1 VSEDL
6 EKIKEKIGVYQ
17 LDKETREKLFKEFQK
32 SGGRVLSERELM
44 RQKLKQ
50 KLNSEEVPPR
60 VRRNV
65 TAVKQQKVKQSAT
78 IKPTQLSQKQFKGD
92 FVQKAKEESVNITFL
107 DRVKVYLD
115 AYFSN
120 LIKLFSG
127 NLKTKFIEET
137 VKTLKEALVDLRL
150 VSYIMTSKDTNITN
164 AVKRT
169 LSQIHPFAFEV
180 LYRLSEIYRED
191 VFNKLERLYKIEIQ
205 IKEGIN
211 PREVKEEL
219 SYIFKKLLMLYP
231 FRETAKVFVQ
241 AALKSIS
248 QYLQKSEVTNVS
260 SLFIRSWNFVFG
272 YYFDRIYRVISLI
285 IGKELPLTSGY
296 MIKFLGVTEE
306 DYIGYLTEKKGI
318 AEIVEEKKEEKK
330 EAQEQAKER
339 KEDILEESLELINSI
354 RIREIQKIIR
364 NQEFE
369 VEENDKVFILEAI
382 IEFFE
387 RHIFPVL
394 FSRAKYSVVF
404 DGARTLDIK
413 KSFEDVYVNVVSL
426 REKMNDYY
434 KVVLDC
440 KTIESDPMVPVAR
453 KASLLNNRNI
463 ERSRLSYEI
472 RKSAVE
478 IFGRMKNL
486 LEIVLSDYKTEQKIL
501 INPQEEIEFKK
512 VPLKDIEEEKNIFE
526 GEKVIDSL
534 VKIHKFLN
542 GLIFL
547 LTDGDLGGAN
557 TKLEKPVYLKEF

>member
-1 VSEDL
+1 L

-17 LDKETREKLFKEFQK
+17 LDKGTREKLFKEFQK

-137 VKTLKEALVDLRL
+137 AKTLKEALVDLRL

-169 LSQIHPFAFEV
+169 LNQIHPFAFEV

-205 IKEGIN
+205 TKEGIN

-241 AALKSIS
+241 AAVKSIS

-272 YYFDRIYRVISLI
+272 YYFDRIYRVVSLI

-296 MIKFLGVTEE
+296 LMKFLGVTEE

-526 GEKVIDSL
+526 GEKVIDAL

>member
-1 VSEDL
+1 MSEDL

-17 LDKETREKLFKEFQK
+17 LDKDTREKLFKEFQK
-32 SGGRVLSERELM
+32 SGARVLSERELM

-50 KLNSEEVPPR
+50 KLNSKEVPQR

-65 TAVKQQKVKQSAT
+65 TAVKQQKVDQSAT

-169 LSQIHPFAFEV
+169 LNQIHPFAFEV

-205 IKEGIN
+205 SKEGIN
-211 PREVKEEL
+211 PREVKEDL

-241 AALKSIS
+241 AAVKSIS

-296 MIKFLGVTEE
+296 LMKFLGVTEE

-318 AEIVEEKKEEKK
+318 SEIVEEKKEEKK

-354 RIREIQKIIR
+354 RIREIQKIIK

-394 FSRAKYSVVF
+394 FSRAKYYVVF
-404 DGARTLDIK
+404 DVARTLDIK

>member
-1 VSEDL
+1 MSEDL

-65 TAVKQQKVKQSAT
+65 TTIKQQKVEQSAT

-137 VKTLKEALVDLRL
+137 AKTLKEALVDLRL

-169 LSQIHPFAFEV
+169 LNQIHPFAFEV

-205 IKEGIN
+205 TKEGIN

-241 AALKSIS
+241 AAVKSIS

-296 MIKFLGVTEE
+296 LMKFLGVTEE

-318 AEIVEEKKEEKK
+318 AEIVEEKKEDKK
-330 EAQEQAKER
+330 EAQEQARER

-364 NQEFE
+364 NQEFG

-526 GEKVIDSL
+526 GEKVIDAL

-557 TKLEKPVYLKEF
+557 TKLEKPLYLKEF

>member
-1 VSEDL
+1 MSEDL

-17 LDKETREKLFKEFQK
+17 LDKGTREKLFKEFQK

-137 VKTLKEALVDLRL
+137 AKTLKEALVDLRL
-150 VSYIMTSKDTNITN
+150 VSYTMTSKYTNITD

-169 LSQIHPFAFEV
+169 LNQIHPFAFEV

-191 VFNKLERLYKIEIQ
+191 IFNKLERLYKIEIQ
-205 IKEGIN
+205 TKEGIN

-241 AALKSIS
+241 AAVKSIS
-248 QYLQKSEVTNVS
+248 QYLQKSEVTNVG

-272 YYFDRIYRVISLI
+272 YYFDKIYRFISLI

-296 MIKFLGVTEE
+296 LMKFLGVTEE

-387 RHIFPVL
+387 RHIFTVL

-526 GEKVIDSL
+526 GEKVIDAL
-534 VKIHKFLN
+534 LKIHKFLN

>member
-1 VSEDL
+1 MSEDL

-17 LDKETREKLFKEFQK
+17 LDKGTREKLFKEFQK

-137 VKTLKEALVDLRL
+137 AKTLKEALVDLRL

-169 LSQIHPFAFEV
+169 LNQIHPFAFEV

-205 IKEGIN
+205 TKEGIN

-241 AALKSIS
+241 AAVKSIS

-296 MIKFLGVTEE
+296 LMKFLGVTEE

-526 GEKVIDSL
+526 GEKVIDAL

>member
-17 LDKETREKLFKEFQK
+17 LDKDTREKLFKEFQK

-65 TAVKQQKVKQSAT
+65 TAVKQQNVKQSAT

-115 AYFSN
+115 AYFPN

-137 VKTLKEALVDLRL
+137 AKILKEALVDLRL

-169 LSQIHPFAFEV
+169 LNQIHPFAFEV

-205 IKEGIN
+205 TKEGIN

-241 AALKSIS
+241 AAVKSIS

-272 YYFDRIYRVISLI
+272 YYFDRIYKVISLI
-285 IGKELPLTSGY
+285 IGKELPFTSGY
-296 MIKFLGVTEE
+296 LMKFLGVTEE

-318 AEIVEEKKEEKK
+318 AEMVEEKKEEKK

-526 GEKVIDSL
+526 GEKVIDAL

-557 TKLEKPVYLKEF
+557 TKLEKTVYLKEF

>member
-1 VSEDL
+1 L

-17 LDKETREKLFKEFQK
+17 LDKGTREKLFKEFQK

-137 VKTLKEALVDLRL
+137 AKTLKEALVDLRL

-169 LSQIHPFAFEV
+169 LNQIHPFAFEV

-205 IKEGIN
+205 TKEGIN

-241 AALKSIS
+241 AAVKSIS

-296 MIKFLGVTEE
+296 LMKFLGVTEE

-526 GEKVIDSL
+526 GEKVIDAL

>member
-1 VSEDL
+1 M

-65 TAVKQQKVKQSAT
+65 TTVKQQKVEQSAT

-92 FVQKAKEESVNITFL
+92 FVQKAREESVNITFL

-137 VKTLKEALVDLRL
+137 AKTLKEALVDLRL

-169 LSQIHPFAFEV
+169 LNQIHPFAFEV

-205 IKEGIN
+205 TKEGIN

-241 AALKSIS
+241 AAVKSIS

-296 MIKFLGVTEE
+296 LMKFLGVTEE

-330 EAQEQAKER
+330 EAQEQAKEK

-404 DGARTLDIK
+404 DGSRTLDIK

-440 KTIESDPMVPVAR
+440 KAIESDPMVPVAR

-526 GEKVIDSL
+526 GEKVIDAL

>member
-17 LDKETREKLFKEFQK
+17 LDKGTREKLFKEFQK

-107 DRVKVYLD
+107 NRVKVYLD

-137 VKTLKEALVDLRL
+137 AKTLKEALVDLRL

-169 LSQIHPFAFEV
+169 LNQIHPFAFEV

-205 IKEGIN
+205 TKEGIN

-241 AALKSIS
+241 AAVKSIS

-285 IGKELPLTSGY
+285 IDKELPLTSGY
-296 MIKFLGVTEE
+296 LMKLLGVTEE

-526 GEKVIDSL
+526 GEKVIDAL

>member
-1 VSEDL
+1 L

-65 TAVKQQKVKQSAT
+65 TTIKQQKVEQSAT

-137 VKTLKEALVDLRL
+137 AKTLKEALVDLRL

-169 LSQIHPFAFEV
+169 LNQIHPFAFEV

-205 IKEGIN
+205 TKEGIN

-241 AALKSIS
+241 AAVKSIS

-296 MIKFLGVTEE
+296 LMKFLGVTEE

-318 AEIVEEKKEEKK
+318 AEIVEEKKEDKK
-330 EAQEQAKER
+330 EAQEQARER

-364 NQEFE
+364 NQEFG

-526 GEKVIDSL
+526 GEKVIDAL

-557 TKLEKPVYLKEF
+557 TKLEKPLYLKEF

>member
-1 VSEDL
+1 MSEDL

-65 TAVKQQKVKQSAT
+65 TAVKQQKVEQSAT

-137 VKTLKEALVDLRL
+137 AKTLKEALVDLRL

-169 LSQIHPFAFEV
+169 LNQIHPFAFEV

-191 VFNKLERLYKIEIQ
+191 VFNKLERLYKMEIQ
-205 IKEGIN
+205 TKEGIN

-241 AALKSIS
+241 AAVKSIS

-296 MIKFLGVTEE
+296 LMKFLGVTEE

-526 GEKVIDSL
+526 GEKVIDAL

>member
-17 LDKETREKLFKEFQK
+17 LDRETREKLFKEFQK

-44 RQKLKQ
+44 RQRLKQ
-50 KLNSEEVPPR
+50 KLNSEEVPQR

-65 TAVKQQKVKQSAT
+65 TAVKQQKVEQSAT

-137 VKTLKEALVDLRL
+137 AKTLKEALVDLRL

-169 LSQIHPFAFEV
+169 LNQIHPFAFEV

-205 IKEGIN
+205 TKEGIN

-241 AALKSIS
+241 AAVKSIS

-296 MIKFLGVTEE
+296 LMKFLGVTEE

-354 RIREIQKIIR
+354 RIREIKKIIR

-434 KVVLDC
+434 KVILDC

-526 GEKVIDSL
+526 GEKVIDAL

>member
-65 TAVKQQKVKQSAT
+65 TAVKQQKVEQSAT

-137 VKTLKEALVDLRL
+137 AKTLKEALVDLRL

-164 AVKRT
+164 TVKRT
-169 LSQIHPFAFEV
+169 LNQIHPFAFEV

-191 VFNKLERLYKIEIQ
+191 VFNKLERLYKMEIQ
-205 IKEGIN
+205 TKEGIN

-241 AALKSIS
+241 AAVKSIS

-296 MIKFLGVTEE
+296 LMKFLGVTEE

-318 AEIVEEKKEEKK
+318 AEIVEEKKEDKK

-364 NQEFE
+364 NQEFG

-526 GEKVIDSL
+526 GEKVIDAL

>member
-17 LDKETREKLFKEFQK
+17 LDKDTREKLFKEFQK

-65 TAVKQQKVKQSAT
+65 TTVKQQKVEQSAT

-137 VKTLKEALVDLRL
+137 AKTLKEALVDLRL

-169 LSQIHPFAFEV
+169 LNQIHPFAFEV

-205 IKEGIN
+205 TREGIN
-211 PREVKEEL
+211 PREIKEEL

-241 AALKSIS
+241 AAVKSIS
-248 QYLQKSEVTNVS
+248 QYFQKSEVTNVS

-272 YYFDRIYRVISLI
+272 YYFDRIYRVISLS

-296 MIKFLGVTEE
+296 LMKFLSVTEE

-404 DGARTLDIK
+404 NGARTLDIK

-486 LEIVLSDYKTEQKIL
+486 LEIVLSDYKTEQKII

-526 GEKVIDSL
+526 GEKVIDAL

>member
-1 VSEDL
+1 M

-17 LDKETREKLFKEFQK
+17 LDKGTREKLFKEFQK

-107 DRVKVYLD
+107 NRVKVYLD

-137 VKTLKEALVDLRL
+137 AKTLKEALVDLRL

-169 LSQIHPFAFEV
+169 LNQIHPFAFEV

-205 IKEGIN
+205 TKEGIN

-241 AALKSIS
+241 AAVKSIS

-285 IGKELPLTSGY
+285 IDKELPLTSGY
-296 MIKFLGVTEE
+296 LMKLLGVTEE

-526 GEKVIDSL
+526 GEKVIDAL

>member
-50 KLNSEEVPPR
+50 KLNSEEVLPR

-65 TAVKQQKVKQSAT
+65 TTVKQQKVEQSAT

-92 FVQKAKEESVNITFL
+92 FVQKAREESVNITFL

-137 VKTLKEALVDLRL
+137 AKTLKEALVDLRL

-169 LSQIHPFAFEV
+169 LNQIHPFAFEV

-205 IKEGIN
+205 TKEGIN

-241 AALKSIS
+241 AAVKSIS

-296 MIKFLGVTEE
+296 LMKFLGVTEE

-354 RIREIQKIIR
+354 RIRGIQKIIR

-404 DGARTLDIK
+404 DGSRTLDIK

-463 ERSRLSYEI
+463 ERSKLSYEI

-526 GEKVIDSL
+526 GEKVIDAL

>member
-1 VSEDL
+1 M

-17 LDKETREKLFKEFQK
+17 LDKGTREKLFKEFQK

-137 VKTLKEALVDLRL
+137 AKTLKEALVDLRL

-169 LSQIHPFAFEV
+169 LNQIHPFAFEV

-205 IKEGIN
+205 TKEGIN

-241 AALKSIS
+241 AAVKSIS

-296 MIKFLGVTEE
+296 LMKLLGVTEE

-526 GEKVIDSL
+526 GEKVIDAL

>member
-1 VSEDL
+1 MSEDL

-17 LDKETREKLFKEFQK
+17 LDKGTREKLFKEFQK

-137 VKTLKEALVDLRL
+137 AKTLKEALVDLRL

-169 LSQIHPFAFEV
+169 LNQIHPFAFEV

-205 IKEGIN
+205 TKEGIN

-241 AALKSIS
+241 AAVKSIS

-296 MIKFLGVTEE
+296 LMKLLGVTEE

-526 GEKVIDSL
+526 GEKVIDAL

>member
-1 VSEDL
+1 M

-17 LDKETREKLFKEFQK
+17 LDKGTREKLFKEFQK

-137 VKTLKEALVDLRL
+137 AKTLKEALVDLRL

-169 LSQIHPFAFEV
+169 LNQIHPFAFEV

-205 IKEGIN
+205 TKEGIN

-241 AALKSIS
+241 AAVKSIS

-272 YYFDRIYRVISLI
+272 YYFDRIYRVVSLI

-296 MIKFLGVTEE
+296 LMKFLGVTEE

-526 GEKVIDSL
+526 GEKVIDAL

>member
-50 KLNSEEVPPR
+50 KLNSEKVPPR

-65 TAVKQQKVKQSAT
+65 TAVKQQKVDQSAT
-78 IKPTQLSQKQFKGD
+78 IKPTQLPQKQFKGD

-137 VKTLKEALVDLRL
+137 AKTLKEALVDLRL

-169 LSQIHPFAFEV
+169 LNQIHPFAFEV

-205 IKEGIN
+205 TKEGIN

-241 AALKSIS
+241 AAVKSIS

-296 MIKFLGVTEE
+296 LMKFLGVTEE

-526 GEKVIDSL
+526 GEKVIDAL

>member
-1 VSEDL
+1 MSEDL

-65 TAVKQQKVKQSAT
+65 TAVKQQKVDQSAT

-137 VKTLKEALVDLRL
+137 AKTLRETLVDLRL

-169 LSQIHPFAFEV
+169 LNQIHPFAFEV

-205 IKEGIN
+205 TKEGIN

-241 AALKSIS
+241 AAVKSIS

-296 MIKFLGVTEE
+296 LMKFLGVTEE

-526 GEKVIDSL
+526 GEKVIDAL

>member
-65 TAVKQQKVKQSAT
+65 TAVKQQKVEQSAT

-137 VKTLKEALVDLRL
+137 AKTLKEALVDLRL

-169 LSQIHPFAFEV
+169 LNQIHPFAFEV

-191 VFNKLERLYKIEIQ
+191 VFNKLERLYKMEIQ
-205 IKEGIN
+205 TKEGIN

-241 AALKSIS
+241 AAVKSIS

-296 MIKFLGVTEE
+296 LMKFLGVTEE

-526 GEKVIDSL
+526 GEKVIDAL

>member
-17 LDKETREKLFKEFQK
+17 LDRETREKLFKEFQK

-50 KLNSEEVPPR
+50 KLNSEEVPQR

-65 TAVKQQKVKQSAT
+65 TAVKQQKVEQSAT

-137 VKTLKEALVDLRL
+137 AKTLKEALVDLRL

-169 LSQIHPFAFEV
+169 LNQIHPFAFEV

-205 IKEGIN
+205 TKEGIN

-241 AALKSIS
+241 AAVKSIS

-296 MIKFLGVTEE
+296 LMKFLGVTEE

-318 AEIVEEKKEEKK
+318 AEMVEEKKEEKK

-354 RIREIQKIIR
+354 RIREIKKIIR

-526 GEKVIDSL
+526 GEKVIDAL
-534 VKIHKFLN
+534 VKINKFLN

>member
-65 TAVKQQKVKQSAT
+65 TTVKQQKVEQSAT

-137 VKTLKEALVDLRL
+137 AKTLKEALVDLRL

-169 LSQIHPFAFEV
+169 LNQIHPFAFEV

-191 VFNKLERLYKIEIQ
+191 VFNKLERLYKMEIQ
-205 IKEGIN
+205 TKEGIN

-241 AALKSIS
+241 AAVKSIS

-296 MIKFLGVTEE
+296 LMKFLGVTEE

-318 AEIVEEKKEEKK
+318 AEIVEEKKEDKK

-364 NQEFE
+364 NQEFG

-526 GEKVIDSL
+526 GEKVIDAL

>member
-1 VSEDL
+1 
-6 EKIKEKIGVYQ
+6 
-17 LDKETREKLFKEFQK
+17 
-32 SGGRVLSERELM
+32 
-44 RQKLKQ
+44 
-50 KLNSEEVPPR
+50 
-60 VRRNV
+60 
-65 TAVKQQKVKQSAT
+65 VKQQKVEQSAT

-137 VKTLKEALVDLRL
+137 AKTLKEALVDLRL

-169 LSQIHPFAFEV
+169 LNQIHPFAFEV

-205 IKEGIN
+205 TKEGIN

-241 AALKSIS
+241 AAVKSIS

-296 MIKFLGVTEE
+296 LMKFLGVTEE

-526 GEKVIDSL
+526 GEKVIDAL

>member
-65 TAVKQQKVKQSAT
+65 TAVKQQKVEQSAT

-137 VKTLKEALVDLRL
+137 SKTLKEALVDLRL

-169 LSQIHPFAFEV
+169 LNQIHPFAFEV

-191 VFNKLERLYKIEIQ
+191 VFNKLERLYKMEIRT
-205 IKEGIN
+205 KEDIN

-241 AALKSIS
+241 AAVKSIS

-260 SLFIRSWNFVFG
+260 SLFIRSWSFVFG

-296 MIKFLGVTEE
+296 LMKFLGVTEE

-382 IEFFE
+382 TEFFE

-440 KTIESDPMVPVAR
+440 KAIESDPMVPVTR

-526 GEKVIDSL
+526 GEKVIDAL

>member
-65 TAVKQQKVKQSAT
+65 TAVKQQKVDQSAT

-137 VKTLKEALVDLRL
+137 AKTLRETLVDLRL

-169 LSQIHPFAFEV
+169 LNQIHPFAFEV

-205 IKEGIN
+205 TKEGIN

-241 AALKSIS
+241 AAVKSIS

-296 MIKFLGVTEE
+296 LMKFLGVTEE

-526 GEKVIDSL
+526 GEKVIDAL

>member
-1 VSEDL
+1 MSEDL

>member
-65 TAVKQQKVKQSAT
+65 TTVKQQKVEQSAT

-92 FVQKAKEESVNITFL
+92 FVQKAREESVNITFL

-137 VKTLKEALVDLRL
+137 AKTLKEALVDLRL

-169 LSQIHPFAFEV
+169 LNQIHPFAFEV

-205 IKEGIN
+205 TKEGIN

-241 AALKSIS
+241 AAVKSIS

-296 MIKFLGVTEE
+296 LMKFLGVTEE

-330 EAQEQAKER
+330 EAQEQAKEK

-404 DGARTLDIK
+404 DGSRTLDIK

-440 KTIESDPMVPVAR
+440 KAIESDPMVPVAR

-526 GEKVIDSL
+526 GEKVIDAL

>member
-1 VSEDL
+1 MSEDL

-17 LDKETREKLFKEFQK
+17 LDKGTREKLFKEFQK

-107 DRVKVYLD
+107 NRVKVYLD

-137 VKTLKEALVDLRL
+137 AKTLKEALVDLRL

-169 LSQIHPFAFEV
+169 LNQIHPFAFEV

-205 IKEGIN
+205 TKEGIN

-241 AALKSIS
+241 AAVKSIS

-285 IGKELPLTSGY
+285 IDKELPLTSGY
-296 MIKFLGVTEE
+296 LMKLLGVTEE

-526 GEKVIDSL
+526 GEKVIDAL

>member
-1 VSEDL
+1 M

-17 LDKETREKLFKEFQK
+17 LDKGTREKLFKEFQK

-137 VKTLKEALVDLRL
+137 AKTLKEALVDLRL

-169 LSQIHPFAFEV
+169 LNQIHPFAFEV

-205 IKEGIN
+205 TKEGIN

-241 AALKSIS
+241 AAVKSIS

-296 MIKFLGVTEE
+296 LMKFLGVTEE

-526 GEKVIDSL
+526 GEKVIDAL

>member
-1 VSEDL
+1 MSEDL

-50 KLNSEEVPPR
+50 KLNSEEVLPR

-65 TAVKQQKVKQSAT
+65 TTVKQQKVEQSAT

-92 FVQKAKEESVNITFL
+92 FVQKAREESVNITFL

-137 VKTLKEALVDLRL
+137 AKTLKEALVDLRL

-169 LSQIHPFAFEV
+169 LNQIHPFAFEV

-205 IKEGIN
+205 TKEGIN

-241 AALKSIS
+241 AAVKSIS

-296 MIKFLGVTEE
+296 LMKFLGVTEE

-354 RIREIQKIIR
+354 RIRGIQKIIR

-404 DGARTLDIK
+404 DGSRTLDIK

-463 ERSRLSYEI
+463 ERSKLSYEI

-526 GEKVIDSL
+526 GEKVIDAL

>member
-32 SGGRVLSERELM
+32 GGGRVLSERELM

-50 KLNSEEVPPR
+50 KLNSEKVPPR

-65 TAVKQQKVKQSAT
+65 TAVKQQKVEQSAT

-137 VKTLKEALVDLRL
+137 AKTLKEALVDLRL

-169 LSQIHPFAFEV
+169 LNQIHPFAFEV

-205 IKEGIN
+205 TKEGIN

-241 AALKSIS
+241 AAVKSIS

-272 YYFDRIYRVISLI
+272 YYFDRIYGVISLI

-296 MIKFLGVTEE
+296 LMKFLGVTEE

-364 NQEFE
+364 NQEFG

-526 GEKVIDSL
+526 GEKVIDAL

>member
-1 VSEDL
+1 MSEDL

-17 LDKETREKLFKEFQK
+17 LDKDTREKLFKEFQK

-65 TAVKQQKVKQSAT
+65 TAVKQQKVEQSAT

-137 VKTLKEALVDLRL
+137 AKTLKEALVDLRL

-169 LSQIHPFAFEV
+169 LNQIHPFAFEV

-205 IKEGIN
+205 TKEGIN

-241 AALKSIS
+241 AAVKSIS

-296 MIKFLGVTEE
+296 LMKFLGVTEE

-526 GEKVIDSL
+526 GEKVIDAL

>member
-1 VSEDL
+1 M

-17 LDKETREKLFKEFQK
+17 LDKGTREKLFKEFQK

-115 AYFSN
+115 AYFPN

-137 VKTLKEALVDLRL
+137 AKTLKEALVDLRL

-169 LSQIHPFAFEV
+169 LNQIHPFAFEV

-205 IKEGIN
+205 TKEGIN

-241 AALKSIS
+241 AAVKSIS

-296 MIKFLGVTEE
+296 LMKFLGVTEE

-526 GEKVIDSL
+526 GEKVIDAL

>member
-1 VSEDL
+1 M

-65 TAVKQQKVKQSAT
+65 TTVKQQKVDQSAT

-137 VKTLKEALVDLRL
+137 AKTLKEALVDLRL

-169 LSQIHPFAFEV
+169 LNQIHPFAFEV

-205 IKEGIN
+205 TKEGIN

-241 AALKSIS
+241 AAVKSIS

-296 MIKFLGVTEE
+296 LMKFLGVTEE

-339 KEDILEESLELINSI
+339 KEDILEGSLELINSI

-426 REKMNDYY
+426 REKINDYY

-512 VPLKDIEEEKNIFE
+512 VPLKDIEEKNIFE
-526 GEKVIDSL
+526 GEKVIDAL

>member
-6 EKIKEKIGVYQ
+6 EKIKEKIGVYH

-50 KLNSEEVPPR
+50 KLNSEEFPPR

-65 TAVKQQKVKQSAT
+65 TAVKQQKVKQSST

-137 VKTLKEALVDLRL
+137 AKTLKEALVDLRL

-169 LSQIHPFAFEV
+169 LNQIHPFAFEV

-205 IKEGIN
+205 TKEGIN

-241 AALKSIS
+241 AAVKSIS

-296 MIKFLGVTEE
+296 LMKFLGVTEE

-404 DGARTLDIK
+404 DGSRTLDIK

-526 GEKVIDSL
+526 GEKVIDAL
-534 VKIHKFLN
+534 VRIHKFLN

>member
-1 VSEDL
+1 MSEDL

-65 TAVKQQKVKQSAT
+65 TTVKQQKVEQSAT

-92 FVQKAKEESVNITFL
+92 FVQKAREESVNITFL

-137 VKTLKEALVDLRL
+137 AKTLKEALVDLRL

-169 LSQIHPFAFEV
+169 LNQIHPFAFEV

-205 IKEGIN
+205 TKEGIN

-241 AALKSIS
+241 AAVKSIS

-296 MIKFLGVTEE
+296 LMKFLGVTEE

-330 EAQEQAKER
+330 EAQEQAKEK

-404 DGARTLDIK
+404 DGSRTLDIK

-440 KTIESDPMVPVAR
+440 KAIESDPMVPVAR

-526 GEKVIDSL
+526 GEKVIDAL

>member
-17 LDKETREKLFKEFQK
+17 LDKGTREKLFKEFQK

-137 VKTLKEALVDLRL
+137 AKTLKEALVDLRL

-169 LSQIHPFAFEV
+169 LNQIHPFAFEV

-205 IKEGIN
+205 TKEGIN

-241 AALKSIS
+241 AAVKSIS

-296 MIKFLGVTEE
+296 LMKFLGVTEE

-526 GEKVIDSL
+526 GEKVIDAL